1 MNKSLLILLIFIIIG
16 ILIER
21 KVITDH
27 NYLIILLFVN
37 LYTVQHA
44 FTLLKS
50 KKNTKPL
57 K

>member
-44 FTLLKS
+44 FALLKS

>member
-1 MNKSLLILLIFIIIG
+1 MNKSLLILFIFIIIG

-21 KVITDH
+21 KVVTDH